1 MTQNIVAIGGGS
13 LVEDRQAQLIEAYI
27 LKLTGKPDPRVCF
40 IGTASGDKPANIVR
54 FYNVFSSDRCRP
66 SHLELISRQVSDLGA
81 FLLAQDVIYV
91 GGGNTAAMLAV
102 WRQHGV
108 DAILQEAW
116 TQEIVLCGSSAG
128 ANCWHES
135 STTDSWGL
143 PLQPLADGLGFISG
157 SFCPHYDAEATRRSM
172 YQLAVAEGAIQPGIA
187 ADNCVAAH
195 YEGTDVAE
203 FISSTS
209 TARAYRVEQADT
221 GFSETEIV
229 PRFLGV

>member
-1 MTQNIVAIGGGS
+1 
-13 LVEDRQAQLIEAYI
+13 
-27 LKLTGKPDPRVCF
+27 
-40 IGTASGDKPANIVR
+40 
-54 FYNVFSSDRCRP
+54 
-66 SHLELISRQVSDLGA
+66 
-81 FLLAQDVIYV
+81 
-91 GGGNTAAMLAV
+91 
-102 WRQHGV
+102 
-108 DAILQEAW
+108 
-116 TQEIVLCGSSAG
+116 
-128 ANCWHES
+128 
-135 STTDSWGL
+135 
-143 PLQPLADGLGFISG
+143 
-157 SFCPHYDAEATRRSM
+157 M